1 MNKDKRLEYLKRICD
16 RESLNEMPF
25 EAQDDKS
32 IVLAAVKQ
40 SGEEFQYASP
50 RLKADKSFFLD
61 VVRDVC
67 LTFQI
72 TNCWQAFK
80 YVSDELRADKDL
92 VLDVVSESSRA
103 FEYASDDLKAD
114 KDFVLKVVSENW
126 RAFKYASDE
135 LKADKDFVLDVVRE
149 NWRAFEY
156 ASDELKAD
164 KVFVLGAVRKS
175 CQAFQYASE
184 EVQKDKKL
192 QKISKIYNDVG
203 RANACDNYLAILNPS
218 RKKPEIQNS
227 NQDKNETPKSE
238 IENLLIQYI
247 QDREKERN
255 DNQGREYNHF
265 YAFVKRGTSA
275 SVKINAANKLLK
287 IIRDGDNFDFNKEEL
302 KALDDGRL
310 GNIFS
315 RYKNTVATQPRVF
328 TKVSI

>member
-1 MNKDKRLEYLKRICD
+1 MNKDKRVEYLQRI
-16 RESLNEMPF
+16 RNNGESLNEMPP
-25 EAQDDKS
+25 EAQDDKV
-32 IVLAAVKQ
+32 IVRAAVKQ

-114 KDFVLKVVSENW
+114 KDFVLKVVSE
-126 RAFKYASDE
+126 D
-135 LKADKDFVLDVVRE
+135 
-149 NWRAFEY
+149 WRAFEY

-164 KVFVLGAVRKS
+164 KVFVLAAIRKS
-175 CQAFQYASE
+175 GQAFKYASK
-184 EVQKDKKL
+184 EVQKDKEL
-192 QKISKIYNDVG
+192 QRISKIYNDVG
-203 RANACDNYLAILNPS
+203 RANACDNYLAILSPS

-227 NQDKNETPKSE
+227 NQDKNETPKRK

>member
-114 KDFVLKVVSENW
+114 KDFVLKVVSE
-126 RAFKYASDE
+126 D
-135 LKADKDFVLDVVRE
+135 
-149 NWRAFEY
+149 WRAFEY

-255 DNQGREYNHF
+255 DNRGREYNHF

-275 SVKINAANKLLK
+275 SVKINAANKLLA
-287 IIRDGDNFDFNKEEL
+287 IIKDGSYYEFDFEEEN
-302 KALDDGRL
+302 ALEDGRL

-315 RYKNTVATQPRVF
+315 LYKKTVATQPRVF
-328 TKVSI
+328 AKVSI

>member
-67 LTFQI
+67 LTFQT
-72 TNCWQAFK
+72 TNCWQAFQ
-80 YVSDELRADKDL
+80 YVSDELRADKDF
-92 VLDVVSESSRA
+92 VLDVVSESSQA
-103 FEYASDDLKAD
+103 FEYASDELKAD
-114 KDFVLKVVSENW
+114 KDFVLKVVSE
-126 RAFKYASDE
+126 D
-135 LKADKDFVLDVVRE
+135 
-149 NWRAFEY
+149 WRAFEY

-255 DNQGREYNHF
+255 DNRGREYNHF

-275 SVKINAANKLLK
+275 SVKINAANKLLA
-287 IIRDGDNFDFNKEEL
+287 IIKDGSYYEFDFEEEN
-302 KALDDGRL
+302 ALEDGRL

-315 RYKNTVATQPRVF
+315 LYKKTVATQPRVF
-328 TKVSI
+328 AKVSI

>member
-1 MNKDKRLEYLKRICD
+1 MNIDIRVEYLERIKNY
-16 RESLNEMPF
+16 RQSLGTMPP
-25 EAQDDKS
+25 EAQDDKV
-32 IVLAAVKQ
+32 IVRAAVKQ

-50 RLKADKSFFLD
+50 ELKADKSFFLD

-114 KDFVLKVVSENW
+114 KDFVLKVVSE
-126 RAFKYASDE
+126 D
-135 LKADKDFVLDVVRE
+135 
-149 NWRAFEY
+149 WRAFEY

-227 NQDKNETPKSE
+227 NQDKNETPKRK

-255 DNQGREYNHF
+255 DNRGREYNHF

-275 SVKINAANKLLK
+275 SVKINAANKLLA
-287 IIRDGDNFDFNKEEL
+287 IIKDGSYYEFDFEEEN
-302 KALDDGRL
+302 ALEDGRL

-315 RYKNTVATQPRVF
+315 LYKKTVATQPRVF
-328 TKVSI
+328 AKVSI

>member
-135 LKADKDFVLDVVRE
+135 LKADK
-149 NWRAFEY
+149 
-156 ASDELKAD
+156 
-164 KVFVLGAVRKS
+164 VFVLGAVRKS

-203 RANACDNYLAILNPS
+203 RANACDNYLAILSPS

-255 DNQGREYNHF
+255 DNRGREYNHF